1 MDHPSRENLDSFEE
15 AEQHIGEDEGR
26 MIPHIYPSISELE
39 CRLKAGISPAEFC
52 ADGVARIDAKL
63 HSPLGGR
70 ADGLERLAEM
80 QQMLGEMQQ
89 QMDKYGTVLDAK
101 LDAAV
106 YQILAK
112 VDQRIDRMPK
122 CHYAAS
128 PSSVEQTWDTPDT
141 GEKRRFVLKLQP
153 LE

>member
-1 MDHPSRENLDSFEE
+1 MALRD
-15 AEQHIGEDEGR
+15 GR
-26 MIPHIYPSISELE
+26 DAADA
-39 CRLKAGISPAEFC
+39 RRNAT
-52 ADGVARIDAKL
+52 ADGEVRNC
-63 HSPLGGR
+63 S
-70 ADGLERLAEM
+70 
-80 QQMLGEMQQ
+80 
-89 QMDKYGTVLDAK
+89 TVLDAK

-128 PSSVEQTWDTPDT
+128 PSSVEQAWDTPDT
-141 GEKRRFVLKLQP
+141 GEKRGFVLKLQP